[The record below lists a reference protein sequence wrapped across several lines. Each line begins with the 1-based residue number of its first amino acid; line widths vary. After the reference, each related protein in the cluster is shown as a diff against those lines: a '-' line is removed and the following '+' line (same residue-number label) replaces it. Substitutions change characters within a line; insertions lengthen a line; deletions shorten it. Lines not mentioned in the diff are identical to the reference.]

1 MEERRAR
8 NREEKRDRKL
18 REKTGID
25 DDKVP
30 VSDKI
35 EDWLSSQ
42 ADRRRSSNSSIDLE
56 SVRRSSIISAT
67 SGLSAQSMPI
77 GELEDKEARKRR
89 LANWAEDE
97 RRKSLGDLEKSK
109 KMKLIKQ
116 QLLAKK
122 MKLLK
127 QIKEQSSSSSSESSS
142 DTDSD

>member
-1 MEERRAR
+1 
-8 NREEKRDRKL
+8 
-18 REKTGID
+18 
-25 DDKVP
+25 
-30 VSDKI
+30 
-35 EDWLSSQ
+35 
-42 ADRRRSSNSSIDLE
+42 
-56 SVRRSSIISAT
+56 
-67 SGLSAQSMPI
+67 MPI

-127 QIKEQSSSSSSESSS
+127 QIKGTVNFKF
-142 DTDSD
+142 DTIFWSALDFFYF